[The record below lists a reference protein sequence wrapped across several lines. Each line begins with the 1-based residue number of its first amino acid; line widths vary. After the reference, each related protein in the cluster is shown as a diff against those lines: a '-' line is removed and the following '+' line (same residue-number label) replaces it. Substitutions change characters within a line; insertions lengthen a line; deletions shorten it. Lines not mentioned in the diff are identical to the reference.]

1 MDVTEADIAEAV
13 NEVVIESD
21 RRTVDSE
28 VVSVELYAAAVP
40 SAAAG
45 ETAGAVELVSAAKT
59 TDAVV
64 AAVVALAGETFD
76 AVVAVAD
83 SVGTSGGADC
93 RMIVFGAQTGAVVV
107 KMDYSVL
114 SKQLLADADAQ
125 DREDALVEIICF
137 GTSSDACGLSQST
150 SLAGYSLKDETDV
163 LWEQS
168 RTDQGFGPGPVVGSD

>member
-13 NEVVIESD
+13 NAVVIESD

-28 VVSVELYAAAVP
+28 VVSFELYAAAVP

-45 ETAGAVELVSAAKT
+45 ETAGAVELVRAAET
-59 TDAVV
+59 T
-64 AAVVALAGETFD
+64 D

-83 SVGTSGGADC
+83 SVGTSGDADC
-93 RMIVFGAQTGAVVV
+93 REIVFGAQTGSVVV
-107 KMDYSVL
+107 RMDYSVL

-125 DREDALVEIICF
+125 DREDVLVEIICF
-137 GTSSDACGLSQST
+137 GTSSDACGPSRST
-150 SLAGYSLKDETDV
+150 SLAGYLLKDEMDV

-168 RTDQGFGPGPVVGSD
+168 RTDQEFGPGPVVGSD